1 MTRAIETSAIIQ
13 KHLPNSVKVKDPDN
27 LLREVS
33 ENNTTKSTARMKE
46 AFKKYFCRPDESH
59 SEDTYDVVVCHGN
72 VINYFCHEA
81 LQNNAREQLRL
92 KHGSITS
99 ITVKPDG
106 IVVRKIGYRRHIKRR
121 LLKKHKP

>member
-1 MTRAIETSAIIQ
+1 MSQ
-13 KHLPNSVKVKDPDN
+13 GDPDN